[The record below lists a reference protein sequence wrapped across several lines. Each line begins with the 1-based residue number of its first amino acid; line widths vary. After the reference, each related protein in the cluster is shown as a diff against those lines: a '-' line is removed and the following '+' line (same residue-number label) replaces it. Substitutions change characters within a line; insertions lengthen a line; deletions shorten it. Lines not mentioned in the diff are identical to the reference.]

1 MQERVCDSSSLFCWG
16 LLGGAERGSS
26 CLEESKT
33 DEFGMNTTRCE
44 NNRLFAY
51 NLVKMIL
58 IKQLHTVIGVIIT

>member
-1 MQERVCDSSSLFCWG
+1 MTPRLCFVGG

-33 DEFGMNTTRCE
+33 DEFGMNRTRCE

-51 NLVKMIL
+51 NLVKMISNSY
-58 IKQLHTVIGVIIT
+58 IQLLV